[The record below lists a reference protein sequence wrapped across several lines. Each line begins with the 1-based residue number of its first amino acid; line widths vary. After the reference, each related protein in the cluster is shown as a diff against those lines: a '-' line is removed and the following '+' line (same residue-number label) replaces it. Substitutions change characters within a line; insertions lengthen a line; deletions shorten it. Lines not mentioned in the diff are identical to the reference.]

1 MYYISISKS
10 EDIEAIERFV
20 ETQGLELNHQDIRTG
35 KFILLKEEG
44 SVKGMIGMEPCGE
57 YGLLRSFLFKPEA
70 QAQVPALFETIL
82 ALAKEKG
89 MKKIFLISN
98 KLQALGFFEAL
109 QFERINSREIPNDIR
124 ESSTVDK
131 VWTIQGAYVMERV
144 L

>member
-1 MYYISISKS
+1 M
-10 EDIEAIERFV
+10 DIDAMERFV
-20 ETQGLELNHQDIRTG
+20 ETQGLDLNHQDIRAG
-35 KFILLKEEG
+35 KFILLKDEG

-98 KLQALGFFEAL
+98 KLQAIGFFEAL
-109 QFERINSREIPNDIR
+109 QFERVNSREIPDDLR
-124 ESSTVDK
+124 DSSAVDK
-131 VWTIQGAYVMERV
+131 VWAIKEAYVMERV